1 MTPTVGCMPS
11 KGYYPVDGGLN
22 VVACPVMRW
31 KSTGITSPPSIRSDR
46 MVFNSLR
53 VGGRP

>member
-1 MTPTVGCMPS
+1 MTPTLGCQPS
-11 KGYYPVDGGLN
+11 KGYYPIDGELN
-22 VVACPVMRW
+22 VVACPVMRC
-31 KSTGITSPPSIRSDR
+31 KSTGITSPPSKSSDR